1 MLKLVD
7 IAQASAYNINTN
19 NANTEITTM
28 TKPKKIDIFIVQ
40 IIKGYPFLAYF
51 ATTEQYKT
59 CREAAASAKSL
70 FPDQIFKA
78 SFKR

>member
-1 MLKLVD
+1 
-7 IAQASAYNINTN
+7 
-19 NANTEITTM
+19 M